1 MTRRIDNHPVLE
13 VPTRQPITFTWAGQV
28 FTGYEGETI
37 TAALMAAG
45 VECFGHHPKDGSPQG
60 LFCANGQCSACLVMA
75 DGVPVKGC
83 MTLLRRGMALAP
95 VEGVPQ
101 LPEDDTPAKLA
112 PIPTL
117 DVDVLVIG
125 GGPAGLAAALELG
138 ASGVDTLL
146 VDDKHELGGKLVLQT
161 HKFFGS
167 EQDSRAGTRG
177 YEIGRVMAALVAEL
191 PTIRVWLDTTAVAVY
206 SDGVVG
212 LVTGTGLPNDS
223 VYRLVRPRHLLV
235 ATGARERMLPFPGNT
250 LPGVVGAGAFQTLVN
265 RDLVACSRKLLVVGA
280 GNVGLIAAYHALQ
293 AGMDVAAV
301 VEFLPAVGGYA
312 VHADKLRRL
321 GVPILT
327 RHTILRAEGDEHV
340 EKAVIAAVE
349 EGGAIIQG
357 SERTLAVDTILIAV
371 GLTEV
376 DEFYRKAVDAGL
388 PVLRAGDAAE
398 IAEAS
403 AAMIDGRIAGRQ
415 IAKTLR
421 PEGIST
427 VASPDT
433 AHETTLAV
441 LRSKPGATHP
451 WRGLLERGKVEPVFH
466 CLQEIPC
473 NPCTSVCPEG
483 AIATVN
489 DTITGVPYLFK
500 PDSCRACLKC
510 VRICPGLAI
519 TLVDSRRDHE
529 NPLVTLPWELSTEGL
544 GKDTPVMVVDREG
557 EPLGIFSVTRVL
569 KPSPDYPATSL
580 VQLSLPRELAG
591 RAAGIRPT
599 GSPPTAAITA
609 SASDPGPSDAPALCE
624 PSISDTED
632 RSTAVVCRCERV
644 TETEIRAAIRAG
656 ARDLN
661 QLKALTRVGMGSCGG
676 KTCRPLLE
684 PLLLKEGVPPT
695 EVTPLTE
702 RPLFIEVPLGTLA
715 GSEGRRT

>member
-37 TAALMAAG
+37 SAALMAAG
-45 VECFGHHPKDGSPQG
+45 VEYFGHHPKDGSPQG

-83 MTLLRRGMALAP
+83 MTPLRRGMALAP
-95 VEGVPQ
+95 VEGVPE

-112 PIPTL
+112 PIPVL
-117 DVDVLVIG
+117 SVEVLVIG

-138 ASGVDTLL
+138 ASGIDTLL
-146 VDDKHELGGKLVLQT
+146 VDDKCELGGKLVLQT

-167 EQDSRAGTRG
+167 ERDSRAGTRG
-177 YEIGRVMAALVAEL
+177 YEIGRVMAALVTEL
-191 PTIRVWLDTTAVAVY
+191 PTIQVWLDTTAVAVY

-250 LPGVVGAGAFQTLVN
+250 LPGN

-349 EGGAIIQG
+349 EDGTIVQG

-371 GLTEV
+371 GLAEV

-421 PEGIST
+421 PEGLST
-427 VASPDT
+427 IASPDT
-433 AHETTLAV
+433 EHETILAV

-451 WRGLLERGKVEPVFH
+451 WHGLLERGKVEPVFH

-529 NPLVTLPWELSTEGL
+529 NPLVTLPWELPTEDL

-599 GSPPTAAITA
+599 GRPPTAAIAPTPNPSTTGA
-609 SASDPGPSDAPALCE
+609 SAFSNPD
-624 PSISDTED
+624 ISDIED

-656 ARDLN
+656 AQDLN

-684 PLLLKEGVPPT
+684 PLLRQEGVPPT